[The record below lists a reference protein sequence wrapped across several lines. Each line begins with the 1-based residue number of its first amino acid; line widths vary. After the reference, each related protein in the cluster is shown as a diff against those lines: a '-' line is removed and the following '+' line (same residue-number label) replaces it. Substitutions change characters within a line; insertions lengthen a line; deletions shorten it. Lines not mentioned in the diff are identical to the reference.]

1 MSWRGRSAY
10 QIWAQSSQIR
20 QTWAAPLQEVHQRL
34 YRFLRRYHHHQNDS
48 ELAEDRLPKRMLNQV
63 RRTFDRCLGPFKR
76 LFQKQKKKMTDVDVD
91 VVMHSSFNWFNFSCP
106 VNSIIKS
113 VRTSDI
119 FKFEVDKGLRT
130 QFWLC
135 FQLHSSSDKVLV
147 SSGNLHR
154 LQSRILATNPTYGAH
169 LPYNLHQYLFG
180 RCSPCFCWSIENL
193 EFSLEFMPGWVCW
206 KLRCND
212 CIWCDWQILVV
223 CLRTLEN
230 IQHWIIELNRYVWFT
245 RRKS

>member
-1 MSWRGRSAY
+1 MWMWWCIPVSIG
-10 QIWAQSSQIR
+10 
-20 QTWAAPLQEVHQRL
+20 
-34 YRFLRRYHHHQNDS
+34 
-48 ELAEDRLPKRMLNQV
+48 
-63 RRTFDRCLGPFKR
+63 
-76 LFQKQKKKMTDVDVD
+76 LF
-91 VVMHSSFNWFNFSCP
+91 FSCP

-180 RCSPCFCWSIENL
+180 LCSPCFCIPDRPLDWRLSIIHLYYYNII
-193 EFSLEFMPGWVCW
+193 
-206 KLRCND
+206 
-212 CIWCDWQILVV
+212 IWNYILPL
-223 CLRTLEN
+223 CSNCKCPANSFNT
-230 IQHWIIELNRYVWFT
+230 YT
-245 RRKS
+245 